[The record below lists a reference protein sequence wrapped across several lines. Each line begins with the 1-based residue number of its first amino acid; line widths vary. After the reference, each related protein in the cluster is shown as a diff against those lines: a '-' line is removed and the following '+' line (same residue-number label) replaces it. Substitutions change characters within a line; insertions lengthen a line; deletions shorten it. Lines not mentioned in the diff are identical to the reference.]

1 MTAAQSFKEMLK
13 RLSVSV
19 VGCKPWLCACVD
31 KLALK
36 STILPAASA
45 QRCAPVNGHQ
55 TFPSDVTSSSRDTCN
70 GVITGR
76 PTGYKQQTVSTT
88 SHHPSPEHNDRSS
101 VKVLQSPPTTE
112 TGCVHDPRHQLR
124 DDVIS
129 SQSTPSCDVA
139 GPTTETSVDSTA
151 SSSLSS
157 AASSSFVTSSL
168 DVDDDVMEDDG
179 TLRRRPSCARSAS
192 FRAHERVSAVV
203 SQLLILAIDGDD
215 SSQQAAI
222 DVDRLL
228 RRVLP
233 EPETISATPAES
245 IFELF
250 DEVVTECGLDVA
262 IKVLLDALARARHS
276 STGSHLGH
284 VIELLRAAELLA
296 TLVTSLDSVD
306 SELRNYGCT
315 CDVMRTDDAAE
326 FDVQLTSSL
335 ECVTDDATLSRRLR
349 QRHSGGRAADSHFR
363 SRRVAVYDD
372 DDSFDHHLAAL
383 SVRLTGWCLCDRQ
396 RTVPLARLLSD
407 TRCVCELALIKIDL
421 HTGLSSWLA
430 EALRFNTSLV
440 RLDLRLST
448 LGDPD
453 LAAVLGNSLS
463 RHRRM
468 RTLNLAGTG
477 LTDIGLCRLVTALST
492 NRKLAELD
500 VGFNDLATG
509 SGCLVLGEVLRTC
522 RPPLRRLRMREDGI
536 TWSTSTVAPFFRSAA
551 RSSRL
556 RCLDV
561 SGNALGDDGIS
572 QLSEALLV
580 NRTLRELNIEFCQF
594 GHRGCLALARA
605 LRSNDALRSLQM
617 SRNAVG
623 DDGFSEIVGALRY
636 NRSVTSLGANQC
648 HVGNAG
654 LSHLLDALRHNVTV
668 TLVKLCYNDIG
679 RYAKDQQ
686 SSDRRRRRDCVG
698 VHMTSCSSLLVINDD
713 VICDDVM
720 TSRHGDVDAMSA
732 NGDTPPT
739 SRTAS
744 AQQVSPTAFKM
755 LRCVRSSSDVSSS
768 LDDDVTPSLDEIY
781 ARLREVLHE
790 NSRLKILLWGN
801 KMDPWRLESPV
812 TRYKT

>member
-1 MTAAQSFKEMLK
+1 VIA
-13 RLSVSV
+13 
-19 VGCKPWLCACVD
+19 G
-31 KLALK
+31 
-36 STILPAASA
+36 
-45 QRCAPVNGHQ
+45 
-55 TFPSDVTSSSRDTCN
+55 SS
-70 GVITGR
+70 I
-76 PTGYKQQTVSTT
+76 GYKQQTVSTT
-88 SHHPSPEHNDRSS
+88 SHDPSPAHDEQPS
-101 VKVLQSPPTTE
+101 VQVLQSPPTTE
-112 TGCVHDPRHQLR
+112 TGYVHHQHHQLR

-129 SQSTPSCDVA
+129 SQSTPSCDVTR
-139 GPTTETSVDSTA
+139 PTTETSVDSTA

-168 DVDDDVMEDDG
+168 NVDDDVIEDDDG
-179 TLRRRPSCARSAS
+179 TLRRRPSCAGSAS
-192 FRAHERVSAVV
+192 LRAHERVSAVV
-203 SQLLILAIDGDD
+203 SQLLRLAIDDDD

-233 EPETISATPAES
+233 EPETVSATLAES
-245 IFELF
+245 IFELL
-250 DEVVTECGLDVA
+250 DEVVTDCGLDVA
-262 IKVLLDALARARHS
+262 IKVLLDALARAQHS

-284 VIELLRAAELLA
+284 VIELLRAAQLLA
-296 TLVTSLDSVD
+296 TLVTSLDSDD
-306 SELRNYGCT
+306 SEMRNYGCT
-315 CDVMRTDDAAE
+315 CDVMRTDDVAE
-326 FDVQLTSSL
+326 FDVQLTSSS

-363 SRRVAVYDD
+363 SRRVAAYDD
-372 DDSFDHHLAAL
+372 DDSFDHYLAAL

-396 RTVPLARLLSD
+396 RTVPLARLLTD
-407 TRCVCELALIKIDL
+407 TRCVCELALIKINLDK
-421 HTGLSSWLA
+421 GLKSWLA

-448 LGDPD
+448 LGEPD
-453 LAAVLGNSLS
+453 VAAVLGDSLS

-477 LTDIGLCRLVTALST
+477 LTDIGLCRLLTALST

-509 SGCLVLGEVLRTC
+509 SGCLVLGEVLRTR

-580 NRTLRELNIEFCQF
+580 NRSLRELNIEFCQF

-617 SRNAVG
+617 SRNAVD

-679 RYAKDQQ
+679 RNDHE
-686 SSDRRRRRDCVG
+686 SPDRRRRRDWVG
-698 VHMTSCSSLLVINDD
+698 IRMTSCSSLLVINDD
-713 VICDDVM
+713 VIRDDEL
-720 TSRHGDVDAMSA
+720 TSRHGDVDAVSA
-732 NGDTPPT
+732 DGDTPPT
-739 SRTAS
+739 SRTTSTAS
-744 AQQVSPTAFKM
+744 KM
-755 LRCVRSSSDVSSS
+755 IRCVRSSTDVSSG
-768 LDDDVTPSLDEIY
+768 LDDDVTPPLDELY

-790 NSRLKILLWGN
+790 NARLKILLWGN
-801 KMDPWRLESPV
+801 KMDPMRLESPV